1 MEDMTRLELLAVL
14 YSLQALLNDERVE
27 QAREIIEK
35 IIKEAEKSLPNKIFS
50 RQATNKMG
58 NLLSPSYKIV

>member
-35 IIKEAEKSLPNKIFS
+35 IIKEAEKKP
-50 RQATNKMG
+50 TE
-58 NLLSPSYKIV
+58 